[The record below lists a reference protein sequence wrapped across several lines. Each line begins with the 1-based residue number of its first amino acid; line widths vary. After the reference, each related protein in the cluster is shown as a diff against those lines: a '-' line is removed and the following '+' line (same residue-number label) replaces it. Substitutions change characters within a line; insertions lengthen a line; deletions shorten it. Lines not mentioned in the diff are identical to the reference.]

1 MALRLPNAEYK
12 KRSKMFEKG
21 FMWCVPC
28 GEFIAIRNF
37 SKSKGA
43 MFGYLGMC
51 KSCHSKKRKGN
62 RSTQSKARNYNRQL
76 KAYYKQLMNEGKCA
90 KCEYDKAQSALEFH
104 HIVPE
109 NKEHSLGNLISS
121 NNHLDIL
128 TELEK
133 CILLCR
139 NCHMEIES
147 NVWKAEFIKAK
158 DKIGYQIKEG
168 SIVENKEE
176 CWAEVSDKILYSQD
190 ALFEMA
196 I

>member
-1 MALRLPNAEYK
+1 MALRLPEAEYK
-12 KRSKMFEKG
+12 KRSEMFEAG

-28 GEFIAIRNF
+28 KEFIAIRNF

-51 KSCHSKKRKGN
+51 KSCHSKKRKGDQKI
-62 RSTQSKARNYNRQL
+62 QSKARSYNRQL
-76 KAYYKQLMNEGKCA
+76 KAYYKRLINEGKCA
-90 KCEYDKAQSALEFH
+90 KCGYSKAQAVLEFH
-104 HIVPE
+104 HIIPE
-109 NKEHSLGNLISS
+109 NKEHSVSKLINS
-121 NNHLDIL
+121 NDHLDIL
-128 TELEK
+128 VELEK

-147 NVWKAEFIKAK
+147 NVWQAEFIKVK
-158 DKIGYQIKEG
+158 GKIGYQIKEG
-168 SIVENKEE
+168 SVTENKEE
-176 CWAEVSDKILYSQD
+176 CWTEVSNKTLYSQD